1 MAGGTFAGRVARW
14 DGTTWQ
20 AMGFGLPNLEAWCL
34 LSTPSGQLFAG
45 GSFGSTPGQS
55 PLREWNGTSWLS
67 VPSTPLNT
75 IRALLQLPD
84 GDLVI
89 ATAGFSNVVQR
100 RNGSSW
106 SPLTSYSYGPS
117 DRSVY
122 ALANSDA
129 GLAVG
134 GLFWQLNGAV
144 SAQFAELRSTCAPT
158 TTVLGPGCPSTGG
171 STSLA
176 VATPAWLGGTWRT
189 FATGIPPIALVGA
202 VYGLGPTALPLATIL
217 PAGPTCT
224 LWAAPDL
231 VNFGI
236 ATLGTFEAQL
246 VVPELPALL
255 GAQIHHQCVPFAF
268 TAGGALIDV
277 GASNAL
283 STTLGRL

>member
-1 MAGGTFAGRVARW
+1 MA
-14 DGTTWQ
+14 
-20 AMGFGLPNLEAWCL
+20 
-34 LSTPSGQLFAG
+34 S
-45 GSFGSTPGQS
+45 
-55 PLREWNGTSWLS
+55 
-67 VPSTPLNT
+67 
-75 IRALLQLPD
+75 
-84 GDLVI
+84 
-89 ATAGFSNVVQR
+89 
-100 RNGSSW
+100 
-106 SPLTSYSYGPS
+106 
-117 DRSVY
+117 
-122 ALANSDA
+122 
-129 GLAVG
+129 
-134 GLFWQLNGAV
+134 
-144 SAQFAELRSTCAPT
+144 
-158 TTVLGPGCPSTGG
+158 
-171 STSLA
+171 
-176 VATPAWLGGTWRT
+176 PAWLGGTWRT